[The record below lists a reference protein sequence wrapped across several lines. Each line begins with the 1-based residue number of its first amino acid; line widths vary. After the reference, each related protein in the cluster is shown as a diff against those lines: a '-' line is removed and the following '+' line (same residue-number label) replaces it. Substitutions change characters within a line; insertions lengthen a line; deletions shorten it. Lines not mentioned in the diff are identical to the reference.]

1 MYTNLSRGRFL
12 LLALTLLMVPCLGLQ
27 AQTSQTS
34 LTTIPM
40 QLSTPGFAPLVRV
53 TCNNSVEATFLV
65 ATGINNCYIT
75 NRLADQLQLSRFKL
89 SENNEACILSSL
101 RFGDVS
107 FSGQMA
113 FIVVNRQQLDII
125 SQWMARDQS
134 IDGILGA
141 TFFERV
147 PVLFDY
153 PNLQLT
159 VFPVNHKL
167 TASDLAR
174 LGMMNASVL
183 PLQLGDK
190 AGHYVVPV
198 ILGSDVQEKM
208 LVDTGYRYTVI
219 SPATA
224 KALDL
229 NSLQQIKSS
238 EGATPSL
245 NLSMLSSMKLGTITL
260 PNVGVVYFSQL
271 PPNADWWDKAV
282 LGANVL
288 SQLRILYDLPEG
300 KLYLQLPPEHREKVG
315 IEVLFLPDPLRMT
328 ITNILP
334 GSPAANVGLLSG
346 DRILAIDGQEVSE
359 LTPDEAMRLLHPVA
373 GKMLVLEVLHKG
385 ASQPTEIRISIP
397 K

>member
-1 MYTNLSRGRFL
+1 
-12 LLALTLLMVPCLGLQ
+12 
-27 AQTSQTS
+27 
-34 LTTIPM
+34 M

-53 TCNNSVEATFLV
+53 TCNNSIEGTFLI

-75 NRLADQLQLSRFKL
+75 NRLADKLQLPRFKL
-89 SENNEACILSSL
+89 SEKNETCILSSL
-101 RFGDVS
+101 RLGNVS
-107 FSGQMA
+107 FNGQMA
-113 FIVVNRQQLDII
+113 FLVVNRQQLNTI

-141 TFFERV
+141 TFFEKV

-159 VFPVNHKL
+159 VFPVNYKPTPL
-167 TASDLAR
+167 DLAR
-174 LGMMNASVL
+174 LGMINASVL
-183 PLQLGDK
+183 PLRLGDR

-198 ILGSDVQEKM
+198 VLGSDVQEQM

-219 SPATA
+219 SPTAA

-229 NSLQQIKSS
+229 NSLRQIKSS
-238 EGATPSL
+238 EGATHSL
-245 NLSMLSSMKLGTITL
+245 NLSMLSSIKLGTITI

-271 PPNADWWDKAV
+271 PPNADWWDRAV

-288 SQLRILYDLPEG
+288 GQLRILYDLPEG
-300 KLYLQLPPEHREKVG
+300 KLYLQLPSEHREQLGV
-315 IEVLFLPDPLRMT
+315 EVLFLPDPLRMT

-334 GSPAANVGLLSG
+334 GSPAAQVGLLSG
-346 DRILAIDGQEVSE
+346 DEILAIDGQEVSE

-373 GKMLVLEVLHKG
+373 GKTLVLEVLHKG